1 MPRISAQGGGAGA
14 AEEVVVMDGGGVAIR
29 PRYPGAASGYAT
41 GRMPIDPDFW
51 AGRRVLLTGHTGF
64 KGAWL
69 SLWLQ
74 ALGARVVGLAPGPPT
89 QPSLYELAGIAAGM
103 EHERAVDVRD
113 AEAVREALREVRP
126 EVVLHLAAQPMV
138 RRSLRDPALT
148 YAVNVLGTVNVLEAV
163 RLEPGDVRAVV
174 VVTSDKCY
182 ENPSS
187 GSTPAQGVPPAQP
200 GLAAPRRFV
209 EGDPLGGSD
218 PYSSSKACA
227 ELVTASYRRSF
238 FSPDGNGN
246 SNSNGDG
253 DGNGDPPEWA
263 GPRIA
268 SARAG
273 NVIGGG
279 DWGEDRLIGDI
290 VRAVGTG
297 ETVKLRNPDAVR
309 PWQHVLNPLSGY
321 LLLAQELCAS
331 PRAARVAQAWNFGP
345 RDGDART
352 VGWIVARLAELW
364 GGALRWELDSAEN
377 PPEASYLALDSG
389 KAERELGWRAE
400 WDLGEALE
408 RIVRWHEAERR
419 GEDMRAASLAQ
430 IELFAGG

>member
-1 MPRISAQGGGAGA
+1 MA
-14 AEEVVVMDGGGVAIR
+14 
-29 PRYPGAASGYAT
+29 
-41 GRMPIDPDFW
+41 IDPHFW

-74 ALGARVVGLAPGPPT
+74 ALGARVSGLAPGPPT
-89 QPSLYELAGIAAGM
+89 RPSLYELARVGSGM

-113 AEAVREALREVRP
+113 AEGVRAALREDRP

-138 RRSLRDPALT
+138 RRSLRDPAMT

-182 ENPSS
+182 ENS
-187 GSTPAQGVPPAQP
+187 GDDS
-200 GLAAPRRFV
+200 RRFV

-227 ELVTASYRRSF
+227 ELVTAAYRRSF
-238 FSPDGNGN
+238 FSAEDA
-246 SNSNGDG
+246 S
-253 DGNGDPPEWA
+253 
-263 GPRIA
+263 RLA

-290 VRAVGTG
+290 VRAVRAG

-321 LLLAQELCAS
+321 LLLAQELWRS
-331 PRAARVAQAWNFGP
+331 PEATQAWNFGP
-345 RDGDART
+345 REGDART
-352 VGWIVARLAELW
+352 VRWIVERLEALW
-364 GGALRWELDSAEN
+364 GGAFQWELDGSEH
-377 PPEASYLALDSG
+377 PPEAGYLALDSG
-389 KAERELGWRAE
+389 KAERDLGWRAE

-408 RIVRWHEAERR
+408 RVVQWHEAERG
-419 GEDMRAASLAQ
+419 GEDMRAMSLAQ
-430 IELFAGG
+430 IERFVRA